1 MMASKV
7 EKEFEHAPLAK
18 LDYGFDWT
26 LWLENTETISASSW
40 EVPVDLIKS
49 NEQNLAGVTSVFVEG
64 GIVSKRYEI
73 INSITTSVGRK
84 DSRTITLFCKQR

>member
-1 MMASKV
+1 MASKV

-26 LWLENTETISASSW
+26 LWLDSAETITSSSW
-40 EVPVDLIKS
+40 EAPVDLIKS
-49 NEQNLAGVTSVFVEG
+49 NEQNLAGVTSLFVEG
-64 GIVSKRYEI
+64 GVVNTRYEI
-73 INSITTSVGRK
+73 INSITTSSGRK

>member
-1 MMASKV
+1 MSSKI

-26 LWLENTETISASSW
+26 LWLEDGETISTSSW
-40 EVPVDLIKS
+40 EVSSGLTKS
-49 NEQNLAGVTSVFVEG
+49 NEQNLLGVTSVFVEG
-64 GIVSKRYEI
+64 GVINTRYKLV
-73 INSITTSVGRK
+73 NSIVTSVGRK